1 MILVLTAHSYEDI
14 SPREARA
21 VWEKKER
28 KKEKKKH
35 SLGYFRSL
43 SCNTVSDEE
52 ADLSVSAKFTVFPIS
67 FSDFIFESAPELL
80 SPVSVE
86 CLFWW
91 RASSIPK
98 CVWGKREKHHQGG
111 QSISPLSLKGP
122 SGHILRR
129 LEGEYSCVY
138 SACISCVFHWLEMAD

>member
-1 MILVLTAHSYEDI
+1 MKIFLQEKRVLSGKK
-14 SPREARA
+14 R
-21 VWEKKER
+21 KKER
-28 KKEKKKH
+28 KKKH

-86 CLFWW
+86 CLFW
-91 RASSIPK
+91 
-98 CVWGKREKHHQGG
+98 
-111 QSISPLSLKGP
+111 
-122 SGHILRR
+122 
-129 LEGEYSCVY
+129 
-138 SACISCVFHWLEMAD
+138 